1 MKGNMHSHL
10 VAFSLV
16 LTATVSSQA
25 IAQTTTSESG
35 SNSAANSGSLSGAT
49 SSSNPTNINAPVNEQ
64 GNLTSTSASGSDAT
78 SSSTSGSN
86 SNQSQ
91 GQEANNAQTQGQV
104 QGQTATSTNQQG
116 VAVTFNSTNHR
127 TQKVY
132 TNNAIPLA
140 ASSSFSSDYCGGT
153 ASGGASAAPIGISI
167 GGSGPVFDKSCQS
180 LRRAEKFGMAA
191 ANASNLGQAELA
203 GRLMSMMIWSICTS
217 DSAGP
222 KADKSTAQACSA
234 LGLMGSGAS
243 EQAMP
248 GPAPD
253 PAVQTATGSPT
264 AEAASRQPAM
274 ATNDPRLDVAMAH

>member
-1 MKGNMHSHL
+1 MKRNMHSHI
-10 VAFSLV
+10 VAASIV
-16 LTATVSSQA
+16 LAATVSPQVM
-25 IAQTTTSESG
+25 AQTTTSESG
-35 SNSAANSGSLSGAT
+35 SNSAANSGSSSGAT

-64 GNLTSTSASGSDAT
+64 GNLTSTSSSGSNAV
-78 SSSTSGSN
+78 SGSTSGSN
-86 SNQSQ
+86 SNQTQ
-91 GQEANNAQTQGQV
+91 GQEANNSQTQGQI

-132 TNNAIPLA
+132 TNNAVPLA

-191 ANASNLGQAELA
+191 ANASNLGQPELA

-222 KADKSTAQACSA
+222 KPDKSTAQACSA
-234 LGLMGSGAS
+234 LGLMGSGVS

-248 GPAPD
+248 GPVPEA
-253 PAVQTATGSPT
+253 AVQTPAGYPT
-264 AEAASRQPAM
+264 PEAASRQPAD
-274 ATNDPRLDVAMAH
+274 ATGDPRLNVAIAR